1 MNRNSLSPQER
12 EFRSRL
18 AQLMHHA
25 PFLRATINTR
35 LVTCGKSG
43 CRCAKGERHR
53 ALYLVCN
60 AGGKKR
66 QMFIPAD
73 LETEVKAWVET
84 YHGIQDLLEKISERT
99 WERVRQR
106 KEQGD
111 S

>member
-1 MNRNSLSPQER
+1 MNRNTLSPQER

-18 AQLMHHA
+18 TQLVHHA

-35 LVTCGKSG
+35 FVTCGKSG

-60 AGGKKR
+60 TGGKKR
-66 QMFIPAD
+66 QMFIPAN
-73 LETEVKAWVET
+73 LEKEIRAWVDT
-84 YHGIQDLLEKISERT
+84 YHGIQDLLEKVSEGA
-99 WERVRQR
+99 WEQVRQR
-106 KEQGD
+106 KEQND